1 MPSRSV
7 LEALVA
13 SMTIS
18 ELSERSGKTVE
29 DIVEWAMAG
38 REGASKAPRATRP
51 PKGRA
56 SAPSPKPA
64 AAPKAA
70 PRAANDAVDTR
81 SAAGRRVYEQAV
93 LAVVRDAEDPFSA
106 PAIRSSVGGTPLQVR
121 TALNRLIENGALNY
135 QGRARATRYSAA

>member
-13 SMTIS
+13 RMTIA

-38 REGASKAPRATRP
+38 QGASKAPRAARP
-51 PKGRA
+51 AKAREA
-56 SAPSPKPA
+56 APSPKPA
-64 AAPKAA
+64 SPKASD
-70 PRAANDAVDTR
+70 NVDTR
-81 SAAGRRVYEQAV
+81 SASGRRAYEQAV
-93 LAVVRDAEDPFSA
+93 LSVVRDADEPISA
-106 PAIRSSVGGTPLQVR
+106 PAIRTSVGGTPLQVR
-121 TALNRLIENGALNY
+121 TALNRLIEKGALNY